1 MAAVKVLV
9 IPGSVRESAAD
20 VRLAAAIVKEI
31 ALSDH
36 EATRISLA
44 DFALPLFEDSFGGE
58 TPSAALDLKRMIGAH
73 HAVML
78 VTPERH
84 ALPPPLMLS
93 ALSWLASVRE
103 RNEPPRQA
111 FRGRPFAIAAVSDRA
126 DGIYAAIALRQMLT
140 AGLNADVIAP
150 QAIVARGN
158 DAFDRMD
165 RLQDENEFATMQAL
179 VRALIDAAQRRL

>member
-1 MAAVKVLV
+1 MAAVKILV

-44 DFALPLFEDSFGGE
+44 DFALPLHEDFGNGE
-58 TPSAALDLKRMIGAH
+58 TPSAAIDLKRMIGAH

-84 ALPPPLMLS
+84 ALPSPLLLNAM
-93 ALSWLASVRE
+93 SWLASVRE
-103 RNEPPRQA
+103 RNESPLQA
-111 FRGRPFAIAAVSDRA
+111 FRSKPFAIASISDRN
-126 DGIYAAIALRQMLT
+126 DGIYAALTLRQMLT
-140 AGLNADVIAP
+140 AGFNANVIAP
-150 QAIVARGN
+150 QLIVARGN

-165 RLQDENEFATMQAL
+165 RLQDDNEFAAMQNL
-179 VRALIDAAQRRL
+179 VRALIDAAQRMM

>member
-44 DFALPLFEDSFGGE
+44 DFMLPLHEDSHSGE
-58 TPSAALDLKRMIGAH
+58 TPPAAIDLKRMIGAH
-73 HAVML
+73 HALML

-84 ALPPPLMLS
+84 ALPPPLLINAM
-93 ALSWLASVRE
+93 SWLASVRE
-103 RNEPPRQA
+103 RNESPLQA
-111 FRGRPFAIAAVSDRA
+111 FRGKPFALASVSDRS
-126 DGIYAAIALRQMLT
+126 DGIYAALTLRQMLT
-140 AGLNADVIAP
+140 AGFNANVIAP
-150 QAIVARGN
+150 QLIVARGN

-165 RLQDENEFATMQAL
+165 RLQDEGEFAAMQTT
-179 VRALIDAAQRRL
+179 VRALIDAAQRMM

>member
-9 IPGSVRESAAD
+9 IPGSVRETAPD
-20 VRLAAAIVKEI
+20 VRLAAALVKEI
-31 ALSDH
+31 ALADH

-44 DFALPLFEDSFGGE
+44 DFALPLHEDSHNGD

-73 HAVML
+73 HAVLL

-84 ALPPPLMLS
+84 ALPPPQLVN
-93 ALSWLASVRE
+93 ALDWLASVRE
-103 RNEPPRQA
+103 RNEPALQA
-111 FRGRPFAIAAVSDRA
+111 FRGKPFAIAAISERS
-126 DGIYAAIALRQMLT
+126 DGIYAALALRQMLT
-140 AGLNADVIAP
+140 AGFHADVIAP

-165 RLQDENEFATMQAL
+165 RLQDENEFAAMQAL
-179 VRALIDAAQRRL
+179 VRALIDAVQRRM

>member
-1 MAAVKVLV
+1 MAAVKILV

-44 DFALPLFEDSFGGE
+44 DFALPLHEDLGNGE
-58 TPSAALDLKRMIGAH
+58 TPPAALDLKRMIGAH

-84 ALPPPLMLS
+84 ALPPLLLLNAM
-93 ALSWLASVRE
+93 SWLASVRE
-103 RNEPPRQA
+103 RNESPLQA
-111 FRGRPFAIAAVSDRA
+111 FRGKPFAIASVSDRN
-126 DGIYAAIALRQMLT
+126 DGIYAALTLRQMLT
-140 AGLNADVIAP
+140 AGFNADVIAP
-150 QAIVARGN
+150 QLIVARGVE
-158 DAFDRMD
+158 AFDRMD
-165 RLQDENEFATMQAL
+165 RLQDDNEFAAMQNL
-179 VRALIDAAQRRL
+179 VRALIDAAQRMM

>member
-1 MAAVKVLV
+1 MAAVKILV

-31 ALSDH
+31 AVSDH

-44 DFALPLFEDSFGGE
+44 DFAMPLCDESRSE
-58 TPSAALDLKRMIGAH
+58 TPSVALDLKRLIGAH

-84 ALPPPLMLS
+84 ALPPPLLLN
-93 ALSWLASVRE
+93 ALDWLASVRE
-103 RNEPPRQA
+103 RSEPPLQA
-111 FRGRPFAIAAVSDRA
+111 FRGKPFAIASISERA
-126 DGIYAAIALRQMLT
+126 DGIYAALTLRQMLT
-140 AGLNADVIAP
+140 AGFGAEVIAP
-150 QAIVARGN
+150 QLIVARGN

-165 RLQDENEFATMQAL
+165 RLQDDNEFAAMQAL
-179 VRALIDAAQRRL
+179 VRASIDAAQRMI

>member
-44 DFALPLFEDSFGGE
+44 DFALPLLEDSYDGDM
-58 TPSAALDLKRMIGAH
+58 PSAALDLKRMIGAH

-84 ALPPPLMLS
+84 ALPPPLLLNAM
-93 ALSWLASVRE
+93 SWLASVRE
-103 RNEPPRQA
+103 RNESPLQA
-111 FRGRPFAIAAVSDRA
+111 FRGKPFAIASVSDRN
-126 DGIYAAIALRQMLT
+126 DGIYAALTLRQMLT
-140 AGLNADVIAP
+140 AGFNADVIAP
-150 QAIVARGN
+150 QLIVARGVE
-158 DAFDRMD
+158 AFDRMD
-165 RLQDENEFATMQAL
+165 RLQDDNEFAAMQNL
-179 VRALIDAAQRRL
+179 VRALIDAAQRMM

>member
-1 MAAVKVLV
+1 MAAVKILV

-31 ALSDH
+31 ALADH

-44 DFALPLFEDSFGGE
+44 DFALPLHEDGE
-58 TPSAALDLKRMIGAH
+58 STTPSVALDLKRMIGAH

-84 ALPPPLMLS
+84 ALPPPLLLN
-93 ALSWLASVRE
+93 ALDWLASVRE
-103 RNEPPRQA
+103 RNEPPQHA
-111 FRGRPFAIAAVSDRA
+111 FRGKPFAIASISERA
-126 DGIYAAIALRQMLT
+126 DGIYAAVTLRQMLT
-140 AGLNADVIAP
+140 AGFGAEVIAP
-150 QAIVARGN
+150 QLIVARGN

-165 RLQDENEFATMQAL
+165 RLQDDNEFAGMQAL
-179 VRALIDAAQRRL
+179 VRALIDAAQRMM